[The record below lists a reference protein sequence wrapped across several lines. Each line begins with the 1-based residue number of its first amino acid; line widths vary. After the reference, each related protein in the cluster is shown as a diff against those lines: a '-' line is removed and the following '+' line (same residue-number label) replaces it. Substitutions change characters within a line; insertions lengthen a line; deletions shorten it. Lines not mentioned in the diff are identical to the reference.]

1 MQLKLN
7 QSNRELKDKAKS
19 AISGNRL
26 SLTGMFLLNLLITF
40 VFTSLLGFLANWLEP
55 LSIQS
60 FSINRVFLDTPGLI
74 GEMINQVGQSTD
86 PIALGITLL
95 VSFLISFFMVQ
106 VWVYGTPWSL
116 LEMVDGGDHH
126 IGRVWSAFTHRPI
139 RHYIANFLAAI
150 VRWFSAF
157 VFYLVLATILFFYY
171 VVVLS
176 TARAAIGQVTG
187 IVVHVLY
194 LLIALL
200 LLFLVALLTSWLYY
214 GFNFIMFPTYDNEET
229 GVFRSLRMSWQL
241 MRGNKWRLFK
251 MGLGYVFLPLI
262 IGGAVSLLMAY
273 FRTAFPQA
281 DYYFWAQLGLGAL
294 VVLFLFGNLIK
305 FMVVQ
310 AVFYREQTK
319 QYALYLNDHF
329 PSFGAEASDNIAD
342 LYHTEDRPQFTADT
356 MAIDASELNALDDSA
371 SSSDDYL
378 SEAAFRETYGP
389 DQDDFKVGGEG
400 TYSQPQSTYP
410 ENENSDSDPASLD
423 AEENDDEIMVMAPAD
438 SQDEPARSDSQRDNK
453 SDQPDETAY
462 DYADPGYVLDDRQQ
476 EEVLPASDIFDLAED
491 YSQPEASP
499 INEETLPDQAETP
512 QDKATDLTDTVTDTN
527 SVETRPEEEETNDFD
542 FPVLEESTPS
552 DNSHSSADKAD
563 PEETIEKVPEA
574 DSEEV
579 VEEEPESDPAGEAV
593 EKKPYDP
600 YGYNTPKKTNFK
612 QAKHKDDILLA
623 ADRSAESSYDKS
635 IVNQSDFLDGDPL
648 TPDQEDQ
655 DSTDK

>member
-60 FSINRVFLDTPGLI
+60 FSINRLFLDTPGLI

-139 RHYIANFLAAI
+139 RHYITNFLAAI

-200 LLFLVALLTSWLYY
+200 LLFLLALLTSWLYY

-281 DYYFWAQLGLGAL
+281 DYYFWAQLGLGVL

-305 FMVVQ
+305 FMVVE

-329 PSFGAEASDNIAD
+329 PGFGAEASDNIAD

-389 DQDDFKVGGEG
+389 DQDDFKAGGEG
-400 TYSQPQSTYP
+400 TYSQTQSIYP
-410 ENENSDSDPASLD
+410 ENESSDSDPASLD
-423 AEENDDEIMVMAPAD
+423 SEDNDDEIMVMAPAD

-499 INEETLPDQAETP
+499 INEETLPEQVETP
-512 QDKATDLTDTVTDTN
+512 QDKATEAAETDHF
-527 SVETRPEEEETNDFD
+527 ETRPEEEETSDFD

-552 DNSHSSADKAD
+552 DDSQSSVDKAD
-563 PEETIEKVPEA
+563 LEETIEKGPEA

-579 VEEEPESDPAGEAV
+579 VEEESESDPAGEAV

>member
-26 SLTGMFLLNLLITF
+26 SLTGMFLLNLVITF
-40 VFTSLLGFLANWLEP
+40 AFTSLLAFLANWLQP
-55 LSIQS
+55 LSVQS

-74 GEMINQVGQSTD
+74 GEIINQVGQSTD

-95 VSFLISFFMVQ
+95 VTFLISFFMVQ
-106 VWVYGTPWSL
+106 VWVFGTPWSL
-116 LEMVDGGDHH
+116 LEMVDGGNHH

-139 RHYIANFLAAI
+139 RHYITNFLAAI
-150 VRWFSAF
+150 VRWFSTF

-200 LLFLVALLTSWLYY
+200 LLFLLALLTSWLYY

-251 MGLGYVFLPLI
+251 MGLGYVFTPLI
-262 IGGAVSLLMAY
+262 IGGLVSLLMAY

-294 VVLFLFGNLIK
+294 VILFLFGNLIK

-329 PSFGAEASDNIAD
+329 PGFGAEASDNIAD
-342 LYHTEDRPQFTADT
+342 FYHTEDRPQFTADT
-356 MAIDASELNALDDSA
+356 MAIDASELNALDGSA

-389 DQDDFKVGGEG
+389 DQDDFKAGGEE
-400 TYSQPQSTYP
+400 TDSQTQATYP
-410 ENENSDSDPASLD
+410 ENESPALDPASLESQ
-423 AEENDDEIMVMAPAD
+423 AGDDEIMVMAPAG
-438 SQDEPARSDSQRDNK
+438 SQDEPVSSDSQMDHK
-453 SDQPDETAY
+453 SDKPDEGAY
-462 DYADPGYVLDDRQQ
+462 DYADPGYVLDDSQQ

-491 YSQPEASP
+491 YSQPEASSTK
-499 INEETLPDQAETP
+499 EEIAPEQVEKPRDKEFEVTESDQ
-512 QDKATDLTDTVTDTN
+512 
-527 SVETRPEEEETNDFD
+527 VETSPEEEETSAFD

-552 DNSHSSADKAD
+552 EDRPDSVDKAD
-563 PEETIEKVPEA
+563 PAETVAEESTAVPA
-574 DSEEV
+574 DE
-579 VEEEPESDPAGEAV
+579 DV

-623 ADRSAESSYDKS
+623 ADRSAQSSYDKS

-648 TPDQEDQ
+648 TPDQEEDQ
-655 DSTDK
+655 ESTDK

>member
-26 SLTGMFLLNLLITF
+26 SLTGMFLLNLFITF
-40 VFTSLLGFLANWLEP
+40 VFSSLLGFLANWLKP

-116 LEMVDGGDHH
+116 LEMVDEGDHH

-139 RHYIANFLAAI
+139 RHYMTNFLAAI

-200 LLFLVALLTSWLYY
+200 LLFLLALLTSWLYY

-251 MGLGYVFLPLI
+251 MGLGYVFTPLI
-262 IGGAVSLLMAY
+262 IGGLVSLLMAY

-329 PSFGAEASDNIAD
+329 SGFGAEASDNIAD

-389 DQDDFKVGGEG
+389 DQDDFKAGGEE
-400 TYSQPQSTYP
+400 TDSQIQATYP
-410 ENENSDSDPASLD
+410 ENESPALDPASLESQ
-423 AEENDDEIMVMAPAD
+423 AADDEIMVMAPAG
-438 SQDEPARSDSQRDNK
+438 SQDEPVSSDSQRDHK
-453 SDQPDETAY
+453 SDKPDEGAY

-491 YSQPEASP
+491 YSQSEASSTK
-499 INEETLPDQAETP
+499 EETLPDQAEAP
-512 QDKATDLTDTVTDTN
+512 QDKVTEAAETDHF
-527 SVETRPEEEETNDFD
+527 ETRPEEEETSAFD

-552 DNSHSSADKAD
+552 EDSHSSVDKAD
-563 PEETIEKVPEA
+563 SEA
-574 DSEEV
+574 T
-579 VEEEPESDPAGEAV
+579 VEEETEADPASEVV

-648 TPDQEDQ
+648 TPDQEEDQ

>member
-26 SLTGMFLLNLLITF
+26 SLTGMFLLNLVITF
-40 VFTSLLGFLANWLEP
+40 AFTSLLAFLANWLQP
-55 LSIQS
+55 LSVQS

-74 GEMINQVGQSTD
+74 GEIINQVGQSTD

-95 VSFLISFFMVQ
+95 VTFLISFFMVQ
-106 VWVYGTPWSL
+106 VWVFGTPWSL
-116 LEMVDGGDHH
+116 LEMVDGGNHH

-139 RHYIANFLAAI
+139 RHYITNFLATI
-150 VRWFSAF
+150 VRWFSTF

-200 LLFLVALLTSWLYY
+200 LLFLLALLTSWLYY

-251 MGLGYVFLPLI
+251 MGLGYVFTPLI
-262 IGGAVSLLMAY
+262 IGGLVSLLMAY

-294 VVLFLFGNLIK
+294 VILFLFGNLIK

-329 PSFGAEASDNIAD
+329 PGFGAEASDNIAD
-342 LYHTEDRPQFTADT
+342 FYHTEDRPQFTADT
-356 MAIDASELNALDDSA
+356 MAIDASELNALDGSA

-389 DQDDFKVGGEG
+389 DQDDFKAGGEE
-400 TYSQPQSTYP
+400 TDSQTQATYP
-410 ENENSDSDPASLD
+410 ENESPALDPASLESQ
-423 AEENDDEIMVMAPAD
+423 AGDDEIMVMAPAG
-438 SQDEPARSDSQRDNK
+438 SQDEPVSSDSQMDHK
-453 SDQPDETAY
+453 SDKPDEGAY
-462 DYADPGYVLDDRQQ
+462 DYADPGYVLDDSQQ

-491 YSQPEASP
+491 YSQPEASSTK
-499 INEETLPDQAETP
+499 EEIAPEQVEKPRDKEFEVTESDQ
-512 QDKATDLTDTVTDTN
+512 
-527 SVETRPEEEETNDFD
+527 VETSPEEEETSAFD

-552 DNSHSSADKAD
+552 EDRPDSVDKAD
-563 PEETIEKVPEA
+563 PAETVAEESTAAPA
-574 DSEEV
+574 DE
-579 VEEEPESDPAGEAV
+579 DV

-623 ADRSAESSYDKS
+623 ADRSAQSSYDKS

-648 TPDQEDQ
+648 TPDQEEDQ
-655 DSTDK
+655 ESTDK

>member
-26 SLTGMFLLNLLITF
+26 SLTGMFLLNLFITF
-40 VFTSLLGFLANWLEP
+40 VFTSLLGFLANWLKP

-116 LEMVDGGDHH
+116 LEMVDGGAHH

-139 RHYIANFLAAI
+139 RHYITNFLAAI

-200 LLFLVALLTSWLYY
+200 LLFLLAILTSWLYY

-229 GVFRSLRMSWQL
+229 GIFRSLRMSWQL

-281 DYYFWAQLGLGAL
+281 DYYFWAQLGLGVL

-329 PSFGAEASDNIAD
+329 PGFGAEASDNIAD

-356 MAIDASELNALDDSA
+356 MAIDASELNGLDDSA

-389 DQDDFKVGGEG
+389 DQDDFKPGGEDS
-400 TYSQPQSTYP
+400 YSQTQSTYP
-410 ENENSDSDPASLD
+410 ESESSDSDLVSLD
-423 AEENDDEIMVMAPAD
+423 AEDNGDEIMVMAPAG
-438 SQDEPARSDSQRDNK
+438 SQDEPARSDSQRDNE

-491 YSQPEASP
+491 YSQPEPSP
-499 INEETLPDQAETP
+499 INEETLSDQAERVPEQVEET
-512 QDKATDLTDTVTDTN
+512 QDKATEAAETDHF
-527 SVETRPEEEETNDFD
+527 ETRPEEEETSDFD

-552 DNSHSSADKAD
+552 EDSHSPVDKAD
-563 PEETIEKVPEA
+563 PEETAEEETEA
-574 DSEEV
+574 DLASEA
-579 VEEEPESDPAGEAV
+579 D

-655 DSTDK
+655 NSSDK

>member
-26 SLTGMFLLNLLITF
+26 SLTGMFLLNLVITF
-40 VFTSLLGFLANWLEP
+40 AFTSLLAFLANWLQP
-55 LSIQS
+55 LSVQS

-74 GEMINQVGQSTD
+74 GEIINQVGQSTD

-95 VSFLISFFMVQ
+95 VTFLISFFMVQ
-106 VWVYGTPWSL
+106 VWVFGTPWSL
-116 LEMVDGGDHH
+116 LEMVDGGNHH

-139 RHYIANFLAAI
+139 RHYITNFLAAI

-200 LLFLVALLTSWLYY
+200 LLFLLALLTSWLYY

-251 MGLGYVFLPLI
+251 MGLGYVFTPLI
-262 IGGAVSLLMAY
+262 IGGLVSSLLAY

-281 DYYFWAQLGLGAL
+281 DYYFWAQLGLGVL

-329 PSFGAEASDNIAD
+329 PGFGAEASDNIAD

-389 DQDDFKVGGEG
+389 DQDDFKAVAEE
-400 TYSQPQSTYP
+400 TYSQSQTTSYP
-410 ENENSDSDPASLD
+410 ESESPALDPASLD
-423 AEENDDEIMVMAPAD
+423 PEENDEEIMVMAPAD
-438 SQDEPARSDSQRDNK
+438 SQDEPARSDSQKDNE
-453 SDQPDETAY
+453 SDKPDETAY
-462 DYADPGYVLDDRQQ
+462 DYADPGYVLDDSQQ

-499 INEETLPDQAETP
+499 INEETLPDQAEAP

-527 SVETRPEEEETNDFD
+527 SVENRPEEEETSDFD
-542 FPVLEESTPS
+542 FPVLEESSPS
-552 DNSHSSADKAD
+552 DDSQSSADKAD
-563 PEETIEKVPEA
+563 LEA
-574 DSEEV
+574 T
-579 VEEEPESDPAGEAV
+579 VEEESSAEPAGEIV

>member
-26 SLTGMFLLNLLITF
+26 SLTGMFLLNLFITF
-40 VFTSLLGFLANWLEP
+40 VFTSLLGFLANWLKP

-116 LEMVDGGDHH
+116 LEMVDEGDHH

-139 RHYIANFLAAI
+139 RHYMTNFLAAI

-200 LLFLVALLTSWLYY
+200 LLFLLALLTSWLYY

-251 MGLGYVFLPLI
+251 MGLGYVFTPLI
-262 IGGAVSLLMAY
+262 IGGLVSLLMAY

-294 VVLFLFGNLIK
+294 VILFLFGNLIK

-329 PSFGAEASDNIAD
+329 PGFGAEASDNIAD

-389 DQDDFKVGGEG
+389 DQDDFKAGGEE
-400 TYSQPQSTYP
+400 TNSQTQATYP
-410 ENENSDSDPASLD
+410 ENESPALDPASLD
-423 AEENDDEIMVMAPAD
+423 AEDNDDEIMVMAPAG
-438 SQDEPARSDSQRDNK
+438 SQEEPVSSDSQMDHK
-453 SDQPDETAY
+453 SDKPDEGAY

-491 YSQPEASP
+491 YSQPEASS
-499 INEETLPDQAETP
+499 NEEKIAPEQVEASQDKVTEAAET
-512 QDKATDLTDTVTDTN
+512 DHF
-527 SVETRPEEEETNDFD
+527 ETSPGEEETSAFD

-552 DNSHSSADKAD
+552 EDRHSSVDK
-563 PEETIEKVPEA
+563 V
-574 DSEEV
+574 DSEAT
-579 VEEEPESDPAGEAV
+579 VEEETEADPASEVV

-648 TPDQEDQ
+648 TPDQEEDQ

>member
-26 SLTGMFLLNLLITF
+26 SLTGMFLLNLVITF
-40 VFTSLLGFLANWLEP
+40 AFTSLLAFLANWLQP
-55 LSIQS
+55 LSVQS

-74 GEMINQVGQSTD
+74 GEIINQVGQSTD

-95 VSFLISFFMVQ
+95 VTFLISFFMVQ
-106 VWVYGTPWSL
+106 VWVFGTPWSL
-116 LEMVDGGDHH
+116 LEMVDGGNHH

-139 RHYIANFLAAI
+139 RHYITNFLAAI

-200 LLFLVALLTSWLYY
+200 LLFLLALLTSWLYY

-251 MGLGYVFLPLI
+251 MGLGYVFTPLI
-262 IGGAVSLLMAY
+262 IGGLVSSLLAY

-281 DYYFWAQLGLGAL
+281 DYYFWAQLGLGVL

-329 PSFGAEASDNIAD
+329 PGFGAEASDNIAD

-389 DQDDFKVGGEG
+389 DQDDFKAVAEE
-400 TYSQPQSTYP
+400 TYSQSQTTSYP
-410 ENENSDSDPASLD
+410 ESESPALDPASLD
-423 AEENDDEIMVMAPAD
+423 PEENDEEIMVMAPAD
-438 SQDEPARSDSQRDNK
+438 SQDEPARSDSQKDNE
-453 SDQPDETAY
+453 SDKPDETAY
-462 DYADPGYVLDDRQQ
+462 DYADPGYVLDDSQQ

-499 INEETLPDQAETP
+499 INEETLPDQAEAP

-527 SVETRPEEEETNDFD
+527 SVENRPEEEETSDFD
-542 FPVLEESTPS
+542 FPVLEESSPS
-552 DNSHSSADKAD
+552 DDSQSSADKAD
-563 PEETIEKVPEA
+563 LEA
-574 DSEEV
+574 T
-579 VEEEPESDPAGEAV
+579 VEEESSAEPAGEIV

-635 IVNQSDFLDGDPL
+635 IVNQSDFLDGNPL

>member
-26 SLTGMFLLNLLITF
+26 SLTGMFLLNLFVTF
-40 VFTSLLGFLANWLEP
+40 VFTSLLGFLANWLQP
-55 LSIQS
+55 VSVQG
-60 FSINRVFLDTPGLI
+60 FSVNRVFLDTPALI
-74 GEMINQVGQSTD
+74 TEIINQMSQNTD

-95 VSFLISFFMVQ
+95 VTFLISFFMVQ

-116 LEMVDGGDHH
+116 LEMVDGGAHH
-126 IGRVWSAFTHRPI
+126 IGRVWSAFTHRPV
-139 RHYIANFLAAI
+139 RHYITNFLAAI

-200 LLFLVALLTSWLYY
+200 LLFLLALLTSWLYY

-251 MGLGYVFLPLI
+251 MGLGYLFLPLI
-262 IGGAVSLLMAY
+262 IGGLVSLLMAY

-281 DYYFWAQLGLGAL
+281 DYYFWAQLGLGL
-294 VVLFLFGNLIK
+294 VVTLFLFGNWIK

-329 PSFGAEASDNIAD
+329 PGFGAEASDNIAD

-389 DQDDFKVGGEG
+389 DQDDFKAGGEDS
-400 TYSQPQSTYP
+400 YSQTPSTYP
-410 ENENSDSDPASLD
+410 ESESSDSDLASLD
-423 AEENDDEIMVMAPAD
+423 AEDNDDEIMVMAPAG
-438 SQDEPARSDSQRDNK
+438 SQDEPARSDSQRDNE

-462 DYADPGYVLDDRQQ
+462 EYADPGYVLDDRQQ

-499 INEETLPDQAETP
+499 INEETLPDQAERVPEQVEET
-512 QDKATDLTDTVTDTN
+512 QDKATEAAETDHF
-527 SVETRPEEEETNDFD
+527 ETRPEEEETSDFD

-552 DNSHSSADKAD
+552 EDSHSSVDKAD
-563 PEETIEKVPEA
+563 PEET
-574 DSEEV
+574 
-579 VEEEPESDPAGEAV
+579 VEEETEADLASEAV

-648 TPDQEDQ
+648 TSDQEDQ
-655 DSTDK
+655 DSSDK

>member
-26 SLTGMFLLNLLITF
+26 SLTGMFLLNLVITF
-40 VFTSLLGFLANWLEP
+40 AFTSLLAFLANWLQP
-55 LSIQS
+55 LSVQS

-74 GEMINQVGQSTD
+74 GEIINQVGQSTD

-95 VSFLISFFMVQ
+95 VTFLISFFMVQ
-106 VWVYGTPWSL
+106 VWVFGTPWSL
-116 LEMVDGGDHH
+116 LEMVDGGNHH

-139 RHYIANFLAAI
+139 RHYITTFLAAI

-200 LLFLVALLTSWLYY
+200 LLFLLALLTSWLYY

-251 MGLGYVFLPLI
+251 MGLGYVFTPLI
-262 IGGAVSLLMAY
+262 IGGLVSSLLAY

-281 DYYFWAQLGLGAL
+281 DYYFWAQLGLGVL

-329 PSFGAEASDNIAD
+329 PGFGAEASDNIAD

-389 DQDDFKVGGEG
+389 DQDDFKAVAEE
-400 TYSQPQSTYP
+400 TYSQSQTTSYP
-410 ENENSDSDPASLD
+410 ESESPALDPASLD
-423 AEENDDEIMVMAPAD
+423 PEENDEEIMVMAPAD
-438 SQDEPARSDSQRDNK
+438 SQDEPARSDSQKDNE
-453 SDQPDETAY
+453 SDKPDETAY
-462 DYADPGYVLDDRQQ
+462 DYADPGYVLDDSQQ

-499 INEETLPDQAETP
+499 INEETLPDQAEAP

-527 SVETRPEEEETNDFD
+527 SVENRPEEEETSDFD
-542 FPVLEESTPS
+542 FPVLEESSPS
-552 DNSHSSADKAD
+552 DDSQSSADKAD
-563 PEETIEKVPEA
+563 LEA
-574 DSEEV
+574 T
-579 VEEEPESDPAGEAV
+579 VEEESSAEPAGEIV

-635 IVNQSDFLDGDPL
+635 IVNQSDFLDGNPL

>member
-26 SLTGMFLLNLLITF
+26 SLTGMFLLNLVITF
-40 VFTSLLGFLANWLEP
+40 AFTSLLAFLANWLQP
-55 LSIQS
+55 FSVQS

-74 GEMINQVGQSTD
+74 GEIINQVGQSTD

-95 VSFLISFFMVQ
+95 VTFLISFFMVQ
-106 VWVYGTPWSL
+106 VWVFGTPWSL
-116 LEMVDGGDHH
+116 LEMVDGGNHH

-139 RHYIANFLAAI
+139 RHYITNFLAAI

-200 LLFLVALLTSWLYY
+200 LLFLLALLTSWLYY

-251 MGLGYVFLPLI
+251 MGLGYVFTPLI
-262 IGGAVSLLMAY
+262 IGGLVSSLLAY

-281 DYYFWAQLGLGAL
+281 DYYFWAQLGLGVL

-329 PSFGAEASDNIAD
+329 PGFGAEASDNIAD

-389 DQDDFKVGGEG
+389 DQDDFKAVAEE
-400 TYSQPQSTYP
+400 TYSQSQTTSYP
-410 ENENSDSDPASLD
+410 ESESPALDPASLD
-423 AEENDDEIMVMAPAD
+423 PEENDEEIMVMAPAD
-438 SQDEPARSDSQRDNK
+438 SQDEPARSDSQKDNE
-453 SDQPDETAY
+453 SDKPDETAY
-462 DYADPGYVLDDRQQ
+462 DYADPGYVLDDSQQ

-499 INEETLPDQAETP
+499 INEETLPDQAEAP

-527 SVETRPEEEETNDFD
+527 SVENRPEEEETSDFD
-542 FPVLEESTPS
+542 FPVLEESSPS
-552 DNSHSSADKAD
+552 DDSQSSADKAD
-563 PEETIEKVPEA
+563 LEA
-574 DSEEV
+574 T
-579 VEEEPESDPAGEAV
+579 VEEESSAEPAGEIV

>member
-26 SLTGMFLLNLLITF
+26 SLTGMFLLNLFITF
-40 VFTSLLGFLANWLEP
+40 VFSSLLGFLANWLKP

-116 LEMVDGGDHH
+116 LEMVDEGDHH

-139 RHYIANFLAAI
+139 RHYMTNFLAAI

-200 LLFLVALLTSWLYY
+200 LLFLLALLTSWLYY

-251 MGLGYVFLPLI
+251 MGLGYVFTPLI
-262 IGGAVSLLMAY
+262 IGGLVSLLMAY

-329 PSFGAEASDNIAD
+329 SGFGAEASDNIAD

-389 DQDDFKVGGEG
+389 DQDDFKAGGEE
-400 TYSQPQSTYP
+400 TDSQIQATYP
-410 ENENSDSDPASLD
+410 ENESPALDPASLESQ
-423 AEENDDEIMVMAPAD
+423 AADDEIMVMAPAG
-438 SQDEPARSDSQRDNK
+438 SQDEPVSSDSQRDHK
-453 SDQPDETAY
+453 SDKPDEGAY

-491 YSQPEASP
+491 YSQSEASSTK
-499 INEETLPDQAETP
+499 EETLPDQAEAP
-512 QDKATDLTDTVTDTN
+512 QDKVTEAAETDHF
-527 SVETRPEEEETNDFD
+527 ETRPEEEETSAFD

-552 DNSHSSADKAD
+552 EDSHSSVDKAD
-563 PEETIEKVPEA
+563 SEA
-574 DSEEV
+574 T
-579 VEEEPESDPAGEAV
+579 VEEETEADPASEVV

-648 TPDQEDQ
+648 TPDQEEDQ
-655 DSTDK
+655 DSADK

>member
-26 SLTGMFLLNLLITF
+26 SLTGMFLLNLFITF
-40 VFTSLLGFLANWLEP
+40 VFSSLLGFLANWLKP

-116 LEMVDGGDHH
+116 LEMVDEGDHH

-139 RHYIANFLAAI
+139 RHYMTNFLAAI

-200 LLFLVALLTSWLYY
+200 LLFLLALLTSWLYY

-251 MGLGYVFLPLI
+251 MGLGYVFTPLI
-262 IGGAVSLLMAY
+262 IGGLVSLLMAY

-329 PSFGAEASDNIAD
+329 SGFGAEASDNIAD

-389 DQDDFKVGGEG
+389 DQDDFKAGGEE
-400 TYSQPQSTYP
+400 TDSQIQATYP
-410 ENENSDSDPASLD
+410 ENESPALDPASLESQ
-423 AEENDDEIMVMAPAD
+423 AADDEIMVMAPAG
-438 SQDEPARSDSQRDNK
+438 SQDEPVSSDSQRDHK
-453 SDQPDETAY
+453 SDKPDEGAY
-462 DYADPGYVLDDRQQ
+462 DYAVPGYVLDDRQQ

-491 YSQPEASP
+491 YSQSEASSTK
-499 INEETLPDQAETP
+499 EETLPDQAEAP
-512 QDKATDLTDTVTDTN
+512 QDKVTEAAETDHF
-527 SVETRPEEEETNDFD
+527 ETRPEEEETSAFD

-552 DNSHSSADKAD
+552 EDSHSSVDKAD
-563 PEETIEKVPEA
+563 SEA
-574 DSEEV
+574 T
-579 VEEEPESDPAGEAV
+579 VEEETEADPASEVV

-648 TPDQEDQ
+648 TPDQEEDQ